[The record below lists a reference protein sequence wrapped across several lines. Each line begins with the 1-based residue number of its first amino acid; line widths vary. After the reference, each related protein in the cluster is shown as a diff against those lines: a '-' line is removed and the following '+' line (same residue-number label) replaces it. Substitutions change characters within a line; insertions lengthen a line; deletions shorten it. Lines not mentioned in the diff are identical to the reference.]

1 MMMKYNIS
9 KLLPKSVLHGVQ
21 STQAFSSTVLR
32 GAKGMMGTAK
42 PMQPEQALIIYEM
55 EGCPYCRRVRE
66 VMTHLNLDYESRP
79 APHKGM
85 VYRDELK
92 QLSGATQ
99 VPYLIDKNNDVQMP
113 ESQDI
118 IDYLFEHYSKKGST
132 PKQFQTPSKIDVA
145 LNKLTTAASMLR
157 GLNATHP
164 EKNNARGKPDELLHL
179 YGFEASP
186 FCRLVRE
193 RLCELEV
200 AYINHNV
207 AREQLQ
213 DIGGL
218 GLRLNVGKYQ
228 PVKGGKRER
237 IMQQVMD
244 SKMQVPY
251 LLDPN
256 TGAQMFE
263 SADILAYL
271 DKTYG

>member
-1 MMMKYNIS
+1 MKYKLN
-9 KLLPKSVLHGVQ
+9 KLLPKPVVHGLE
-21 STQAFSSTVLR
+21 STQAFGSTILR

-42 PMQPEQALIIYEM
+42 PMQPEKPLIIHEM

-79 APHKGM
+79 SPHKGIL
-85 VYRDELK
+85 YRDELK

-99 VPYLIDKNNDVQMP
+99 VPYLIDENTDVQMP

-118 IDYLFEHYSKKGST
+118 IDYLFEHYSKQGTT
-132 PKQFQTPSKIDVA
+132 PKQFQAPSKIDGA

-164 EKNNARGKPDELLHL
+164 QKNNARGKPAEILHL

-200 AYINHNV
+200 AYVNHNV

-213 DIGGL
+213 DIGGF
-218 GLRLNVGKYQ
+218 GVRLNIGEYQ
-228 PVKGGKRER
+228 PVKGGKREQ

-244 SKMQVPY
+244 GKIQVPY
-251 LLDPN
+251 LIDPN
-256 TGAQMFE
+256 TDTRAI
-263 SADILAYL
+263 ALC
-271 DKTYG
+271 